1 MDSTREPGRADLAGP
16 AAAITQRIAAVRHRA
31 ETAKAVHL
39 PSPVQRDPEL
49 VQVHAEAGRFYQA
62 CLHGSWVPE
71 YLASCSLDAA
81 LLPSSPWKI
90 GHAPAT
96 WTALTDH
103 LRRLGHSDAALLCS
117 GLVVNGKNGQLRDLF
132 RDRLMIP
139 LRAEDGYVV
148 AFIGRRHPDVGD
160 DHGPRYL
167 NSPDTELFAKGMVLA
182 GLAEGSGFFA
192 RGAQPVLVEGPLD
205 AIAVSLASG
214 GDFAGVA
221 PCGTALTGDQVAAL
235 ARTVDLHERGIRVAL
250 DGDLAGRKAA
260 VRAYQH
266 LAPLADPVAVTFP
279 DGSDPADVLRADG
292 RQGLHDVLCRSVRP
306 LADLAV
312 DAAMGEWAHGRELVF
327 AELQMGALRAA
338 ARVIAAMPEDHVGPQ
353 AARMCALYSEQ
364 YDWSPGEVTAEIIAG
379 IERHFDTGV
388 RIQPSPW
395 AVVVRAAAPPRQ
407 RPAVLAESGETQ
419 GRRLRLVPQAQAGR
433 G

>member
-1 MDSTREPGRADLAGP
+1 MNGIEEPRRADLAGP

-39 PSPVQRDPEL
+39 PSTVQRDPEL
-49 VQVHAEAGRFYQA
+49 VHIHAEAGRFYQA
-62 CLHGSWVPE
+62 CLRGSWVPG
-71 YLASCSLDAA
+71 YLASRGLDAA

-90 GHAPAT
+90 GYAPAT

-103 LRRLGHSDAALLCS
+103 LHRLGHSDAALLCS

-148 AFIGRRHPDVGD
+148 AYIGRRHPNVGD

-167 NSPDTELFAKGMVLA
+167 NSPDIGLFAKGHVLA
-182 GLAEGSGFFA
+182 GLAEGCGFFA

-205 AIAVSLASG
+205 AIAVSIASG

-235 ARTVDLHERGIRVAL
+235 VRTVDLRERGIRVAL
-250 DGDLAGRKAA
+250 DGDPAGRKAA

-279 DGSDPADVLRADG
+279 DGSDPADVLRAGG
-292 RQGLHDVLCRSVRP
+292 RQGLRDVLC
-306 LADLAV
+306 
-312 DAAMGEWAHGRELVF
+312 
-327 AELQMGALRAA
+327 
-338 ARVIAAMPEDHVGPQ
+338 
-353 AARMCALYSEQ
+353 
-364 YDWSPGEVTAEIIAG
+364 
-379 IERHFDTGV
+379 
-388 RIQPSPW
+388 
-395 AVVVRAAAPPRQ
+395 
-407 RPAVLAESGETQ
+407 
-419 GRRLRLVPQAQAGR
+419 
-433 G
+433 

>member
-1 MDSTREPGRADLAGP
+1 MNGIEEPRRADLAGP
-16 AAAITQRIAAVRHRA
+16 AAAITQRIAAVRRRA
-31 ETAKAVHL
+31 ETAKAVHF
-39 PSPVQRDPEL
+39 PSTVQRDPEL
-49 VQVHAEAGRFYQA
+49 VQIHAEAGRFYQA
-62 CLHGSWVPE
+62 CLHGSWVPK
-71 YLASCSLDAA
+71 YLASRGLDAA

-90 GHAPAT
+90 GYAPAT

-235 ARTVDLHERGIRVAL
+235 ARTVDLRERGIRVAL
-250 DGDLAGRKAA
+250 DGDPAGRRAA

-292 RQGLHDVLCRSVRP
+292 RQGLHDVLCRSVRS

-338 ARVIAAMPEDHVGPQ
+338 ARVIAAMPEDHIGPQ
-353 AARMCALYSEQ
+353 AGRMCALYSEQ

-379 IERHFDTGV
+379 IERHFDAGV

-395 AVVVRAAAPPRQ
+395 VVATRAAAPPRQ
-407 RPAVLAESGETQ
+407 RPAVLADSGETQ